1 LLSLPCTTP
10 VQQHK
15 LQFTPPRAQ
24 QQQQQEEQE
33 EYEEEEE
40 EEEYSTIAHEQAA
53 AAATVAAAAGEHT
66 YQHTAA
72 PTPATAAAAAVRT
85 DSTGTQWGAVG
96 APRVVFVGVF
106 MNVLGV
112 TLAGHCAPGSQGAKY
127 MVKELLLRGSAPLLP
142 LRRYR
147 AACGDGL
154 VCNLLVDRKVSVML
168 QRVQTTA
175 SSTCLYNRVY

>member
-1 LLSLPCTTP
+1 
-10 VQQHK
+10 VQQQK
-15 LQFTPPRAQ
+15 QQFTPPRAQ
-24 QQQQQEEQE
+24 HYQQQQQQEEDE
-33 EYEEEEE
+33 DGCAA
-40 EEEYSTIAHEQAA
+40 IAHEQAA
-53 AAATVAAAAGEHT
+53 AAATVATAAGEHT

-72 PTPATAAAAAVRT
+72 PIPIAAAAAAAAALTVHT

-96 APRVVFVGVF
+96 TPRVVFVGVF

-154 VCNLLVDRKVSVML
+154 VCNLLVDRKVSVVL
-168 QRVQTTA
+168 QSA
-175 SSTCLYNRVY
+175 

>member
-1 LLSLPCTTP
+1 MTQPYLLVPHVLSHA
-10 VQQHK
+10 QQQK
-15 LQFTPPRAQ
+15 QQFTPPRAQ
-24 QQQQQEEQE
+24 HYQQQQQQQEEE
-33 EYEEEEE
+33 EDEC
-40 EEEYSTIAHEQAA
+40 SALAHEQAA
-53 AAATVAAAAGEHT
+53 AAAATVATAAGEHT
-66 YQHTAA
+66 YQQTAA
-72 PTPATAAAAAVRT
+72 PTPTAGAAAAATPAVHT

-154 VCNLLVDRKVSVML
+154 VCNLLVDRKVSVVL
-168 QRVQTTA
+168 QSA
-175 SSTCLYNRVY
+175 